1 MADDIVTRLRS
12 AGKCLDGHICSKCD
26 REVRDDMGC
35 KCVCHD
41 YPWGDAA
48 DEIERLRAAGNRVLD
63 AFKCLNGLNNTHL
76 LDEFLALATLIDRTD
91 VSSDL
96 AATIA
101 RLEARRG

>member
-1 MADDIVTRLRS
+1 VADDIVTRLRS

-48 DEIERLRAAGNRVLD
+48 NV
-63 AFKCLNGLNNTHL
+63 
-76 LDEFLALATLIDRTD
+76 IDRFRG
-91 VSSDL
+91 DL
-96 AATIA
+96 LMKNRRIGELADHIEELQEEINDL
-101 RLEARRG
+101 RLQVVILSIPKETGDD